1 MAGRRRHT
9 ERHRAASAIDRL
21 LFGTELARGEHVQL
35 EEGGVAASEA
45 GFYVV
50 APDLRSYGR
59 SDGTDVSF
67 ADDLRQRPLREPGRR
82 AALD

>member
-1 MAGRRRHT
+1 M
-9 ERHRAASAIDRL
+9 E
-21 LFGTELARGEHVQL
+21 L
-35 EEGGVAASEA
+35 EEGGATASEA

-50 APDLRSYGR
+50 APDLRGYGR

>member
-21 LFGTELARGEHVQL
+21 LFGTELARGERVQL

-50 APDLRSYGR
+50 APDLRS
-59 SDGTDVSF
+59 DGTDVSF
-67 ADDLRQRPLREPGRR
+67 ADDLRQRPLLEPRR
-82 AALD
+82 